1 MVSQILAWIIAGA
14 LVGSFTGLLIKRQK
28 KGFGWW
34 TNIGIGL
41 AGAIIGGVLFR
52 VFGIDLGLSGIS
64 ISVEDLI
71 AAFCGALIF
80 LLGIWIYRKFVVKD
94 KGNTDAEL

>member
-14 LVGSFTGLLIKRQK
+14 LVGSFTGLLIKRNK

-34 TNIGIGL
+34 PNVGIGL

-52 VFGIDLGLSGIS
+52 LFGIDLGLSEIS
-64 ISVEDLI
+64 ISLEDLV
-71 AAFCGALIF
+71 AAFCGALLF
-80 LLGIWIYRKFVVKD
+80 LLGVWINRKFFAK
-94 KGNTDAEL
+94 KSGGDADV